1 MTPHFGGRISGV
13 KNDAPFLTAA
23 AALAAL
29 LVCQSA
35 AAQGACDRRE
45 RVLSLLAEKYQ
56 ETPVAVGV
64 TTQGSLVEVLSHDT
78 GKTWTIVITSPQGI
92 SCLLLTGE
100 DWKKNSN
107 RWRRIRRPER
117 DSTAGPVHP
126 PDPPGLSTEPV
137 HRGCP
142 LGEATGNASKNRA
155 NPLPGLS

>member
-1 MTPHFGGRISGV
+1 MVTPHFGGRISGV

-23 AALAAL
+23 AVLAAV

-78 GKTWTIVITSPQGI
+78 GKTWTIVITLAPGHQLPVAHRRG
-92 SCLLLTGE
+92 LE
-100 DWKKNSN
+100 KKLQQVAQD
-107 RWRRIRRPER
+107 PE
-117 DSTAGPVHP
+117 A
-126 PDPPGLSTEPV
+126 
-137 HRGCP
+137 
-142 LGEATGNASKNRA
+142 
-155 NPLPGLS
+155 

>member
-1 MTPHFGGRISGV
+1 MVTPHFGGRISGV

-23 AALAAL
+23 AVLAAL

-100 DWKKNSN
+100 GWKKLQQVAQD
-107 RWRRIRRPER
+107 PE
-117 DSTAGPVHP
+117 A
-126 PDPPGLSTEPV
+126 
-137 HRGCP
+137 
-142 LGEATGNASKNRA
+142 
-155 NPLPGLS
+155 